1 MSVISLVLDILIIVI
16 CLVIVIKNAVRGF
29 IKSLMVLAR
38 TVLATLISV
47 VFCAPVAKWFAP
59 KFLGAWALKTSNNAF
74 LATKIA
80 ENQYQ
85 ISDVFEGVPNF
96 ATKIA
101 LNFSGIE
108 QDMLQKYFVDKSPAT
123 EADTTIVATGV
134 GNALA
139 YVIAL
144 IIAFIALFIVSEI
157 VFGILGALLNKLSQA
172 PMLKS
177 VNIILGGL
185 IGFVFSF
192 AIAWLISKGIQ
203 GIIHFGNN
211 YYPNIFTE
219 EILNKSVIVK
229 FFLEHD
235 LWLWIKGHLTSNM
248 TGLIII

>member
-1 MSVISLVLDILIIVI
+1 MSVISLVLDILIAVI
-16 CLVIVIKNAVRGF
+16 CLVIIIKNAVRGF
-29 IKSLMVLAR
+29 IKSFMVLAR
-38 TVLATLISV
+38 TVLASLIAIIFS
-47 VFCAPVAKWFAP
+47 APVARWIAP
-59 KFLGAWALKTSNNAF
+59 IFFGEWALKTSNNAF
-74 LATKIA
+74 FATKIA

-101 LNFSGIE
+101 LKFSGIE
-108 QDMLQKYFVDKSPAT
+108 QQMLQNYFVDKNPAT
-123 EADTTIVATGV
+123 EADTAIVATGV

-144 IIAFIALFIVSEI
+144 IIAFLALFIIAEI
-157 VFGILGALLNKLSQA
+157 VFGILGVFLNKISKA

-185 IGFVFSF
+185 VGVVISA
-192 AIAWLISKGIQ
+192 AIAWIISKGVQWVIQ
-203 GIIHFGNN
+203 FGNN

-229 FFLEHD
+229 FFLQHD
-235 LWLWIKGHLTSNM
+235 LWLWVKNHLISNM
-248 TGLIII
+248 AGIIII